1 MWRNVYELKRTLFSL
16 LVSILK
22 AVKCLMRWWFNGC
35 WLWVFCFLFF
45 SMPWKAKYL
54 CCFFTRSS
62 LLSPMV
68 SSHGSSGYST
78 YCIMTASLS
87 TEFANLD
94 SYSVEI
100 IQLSKSVIRE
110 VLFQSIDRLCMF
122 KLFQTPWKRNYS
134 LFEYRAATACMLQ
147 WEAELGLTAQ
157 KCVSLLK
164 YELNICHEH

>member
-16 LVSILK
+16 LVLILK

-54 CCFFTRSS
+54 CCFFTRSC
-62 LLSPMV
+62 LLSLVV

-78 YCIMTASLS
+78 YRIMRASPS

-100 IQLSKSVIRE
+100 INCPGLLSEKSSSRV
-110 VLFQSIDRLCMF
+110 SIDCVCLNYF
-122 KLFQTPWKRNYS
+122 KFLERET
-134 LFEYRAATACMLQ
+134 TAC
-147 WEAELGLTAQ
+147 
-157 KCVSLLK
+157 
-164 YELNICHEH
+164 LNIELLLPVRCSEKQNLGWEHRNACLC